1 VWLVRLRLA
10 SLAYGEASS
19 ATRAEEPQD
28 AWKSKATRRKRSRA
42 KASRDDKVSR
52 IRQALRDGITL
63 NRRPQTGPFWGRPQG
78 RLYGMTR

>member
-1 VWLVRLRLA
+1 VKSQCPLRGEDFQSQSADAGQSHCVWLVRLRLA

-42 KASRDDKVSR
+42 KASRDDKVVEFG
-52 IRQALRDGITL
+52 QAL
-63 NRRPQTGPFWGRPQG
+63 
-78 RLYGMTR
+78 